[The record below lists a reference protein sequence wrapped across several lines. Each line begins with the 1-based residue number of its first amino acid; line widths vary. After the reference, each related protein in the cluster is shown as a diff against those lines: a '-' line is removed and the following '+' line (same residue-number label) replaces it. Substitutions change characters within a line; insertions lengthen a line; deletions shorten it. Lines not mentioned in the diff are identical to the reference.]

1 MVINIVRFKPGIFLC
16 VMRNYTK
23 YEVWIKS
30 HDLVQFIYKTVVPIL
45 PVSEQYELT
54 RQLKR
59 AAYSVPF
66 NIVEGSGRNSEKDF
80 VHFLDISFGSIL
92 EVEYCSLLLKDLLYI
107 DSTVFTTLLTKINHI
122 KAMLIGLIKSIRE
135 PKSDTPKD

>member
-1 MVINIVRFKPGIFLC
+1 
-16 VMRNYTK
+16 MRNYSNYK
-23 YEVWIKS
+23 VWVKS
-30 HDLVQFIYKTVVPIL
+30 HELVQFIYKQIVPVL

-80 VHFLDISFGSIL
+80 VHFLDISLGSIL
-92 EVEYCSLLLKDLLYI
+92 EVEYCSLLAKDLAYL
-107 DSTVFTTLLTKINHI
+107 DANQHEVLNEKINHI
-122 KAMLIGLIKSIRE
+122 KAMLIGLIKSIR
-135 PKSDTPKD
+135 TPNPNQL